1 MARFIRHE
9 SCPKCGSRDNLG
21 VYDDG
26 SKWCFGCHYYGDV
39 DISKWKPREESN
51 GREFSG
57 TSHTQ
62 YLLHGLRDGVA
73 YPPEVVAYLARFD
86 ISVPE
91 AYANNAR
98 WKPSTRALCFIYYDL
113 EGKPCCVQERSFS
126 GNPKTPKYLTSGS
139 SYEAFDLI
147 GTKGKEVA
155 ITEDK
160 LSAIVVGRVCDASP
174 ALGTTYQQW
183 KLLELFKR
191 GYRRVYVWLDKDKW
205 REGREICEKA
215 QWIGMSATAVLTDL
229 DPKCYSQ
236 DEIKGYLK

>member
-1 MARFIRHE
+1 MARFIKHE

-26 SKWCFGCHYYGDV
+26 SKWCFGCHYY
-39 DISKWKPREESN
+39 E
-51 GREFSG
+51 GREASKFVPTAVGG
-57 TSHTQ
+57 TPKTRSLDNGLEGGISFPQEVIT
-62 YLLHGLRDGVA
+62 YLL
-73 YPPEVVAYLARFD
+73 RFS

-91 AYANNAR
+91 AWANNAR
-98 WKPSTRALCFIYYDL
+98 WKPSTRALCFLYYDID
-113 EGKPCCVQERSFS
+113 GKLCCVQERSFS

-139 SYEAFDLI
+139 SYEAFDLV
-147 GTKGKEVA
+147 GTKGKNVV

-191 GYRRVYVWLDKDKW
+191 GYRHVYVWLDADKW

-215 QWIGMSATAVLTDL
+215 QWIGMSATAILTEL
-229 DPKCYSQ
+229 DPKCYSS
-236 DEIKGYLK
+236 DEIAGYLK